1 MKASLQTLRAILEAA
16 CRKYDLDQCDLTVL
30 SNRVDPYRLDTS
42 ANHRDGAWAGE
53 QFDRLYPSGK
63 RTHWRGL
70 HYAIIMSK
78 KKILKPD
85 GTAYQNTE
93 EDWLWLSERAG
104 KAARWLG
111 YIPFDRIFDKRNAEP
126 IIHRTASVTPESYLS
141 IGIDVTVPDADDINP
156 TPVARGFSARQG
168 FHFVIFGEKSSLEEV
183 LLPVAEEEHAD
194 LYLPTG
200 EISDALVWQIARDAA
215 QDGRPLVV
223 FTVSDCDPA
232 GYQMPVSIG
241 RKLQA
246 FCDLQFPKLRGRWE
260 LVTAALTPDQAR
272 AEGLPETPLKEGE
285 KRASRWRESFGIEQT
300 EVDALTTPEMIRRGV
315 LRRIMKKVF
324 DRYVD
329 RTLDDR
335 VRQAHNEWNVDAQK
349 ALDEQIDQDAVS
361 AIREE
366 AAARLVELQAEIE
379 RINEQLELSTTDFEL
394 PPIDVTEPE
403 VELDDDRQA
412 LLRFGDDWV
421 TATQKLKARKSYG
434 SGGDT

>member
-1 MKASLQTLRAILEAA
+1 VKASLQTLRTILETT

-30 SNRVDPYRLDTS
+30 SSRVDPYRLDTP

-53 QFDRLYPSGK
+53 QLERFYPRNK
-63 RTHWRGL
+63 QTHWRGL
-70 HYAIIMSK
+70 HYSVVMSK
-78 KKILKPD
+78 KKVLKPD
-85 GTAYQNTE
+85 GVAYRNSE

-111 YIPFDRIFDKRNAEP
+111 YIKFDRIVDRRNAEP
-126 IIHRTASVTPESYLS
+126 IIHRKASVTPESFLS
-141 IGIDVTVPDADDINP
+141 IGLDIAIPDADDINP
-156 TPVARGFSARQG
+156 TPIARGFSARQAY
-168 FHFVIFGEKSSLEEV
+168 HFVIFGEKSSLEEV
-183 LLPVAEEEHAD
+183 LLPVAEEECAD

-200 EISDALVWQIARDAA
+200 EISDALIWRIARDAA
-215 QDGRPLVV
+215 EDGRPLVV

-260 LVTAALTPDQAR
+260 LVSAALTPEQAR

-285 KRASRWRESFGIEQT
+285 KRASRWRESFDIEQT

-315 LRRIMKKVF
+315 LRRIMKEAF

-335 VRQAHNEWNVDAQK
+335 VRQAHKKWNADAQA
-349 ALDEQIDQDAVS
+349 ALDEQIDQDAIS

-366 AAARLVELQAEIE
+366 AADRLDELQAEIA

-394 PPIDVTEPE
+394 PPIDVPGPE
-403 VELDDDRQA
+403 VDLDDGRQA
-412 LLRFGDDWV
+412 LLRFGDDWI
-421 TATQKLKARKSYG
+421 TATRKLKARKSYG
-434 SGGDT
+434 NGDDQ

>member
-1 MKASLQTLRAILEAA
+1 MPQVDVPLRRVRFGQT
-16 CRKYDLDQCDLTVL
+16 
-30 SNRVDPYRLDTS
+30 
-42 ANHRDGAWAGE
+42 
-53 QFDRLYPSGK
+53 
-63 RTHWRGL
+63 
-70 HYAIIMSK
+70 
-78 KKILKPD
+78 
-85 GTAYQNTE
+85 
-93 EDWLWLSERAG
+93 
-104 KAARWLG
+104 AR
-111 YIPFDRIFDKRNAEP
+111 
-126 IIHRTASVTPESYLS
+126 
-141 IGIDVTVPDADDINP
+141 
-156 TPVARGFSARQG
+156 
-168 FHFVIFGEKSSLEEV
+168 
-183 LLPVAEEEHAD
+183 
-194 LYLPTG
+194 
-200 EISDALVWQIARDAA
+200 RDAWWFP
-215 QDGRPLVV
+215 PLVV

-394 PPIDVTEPE
+394 PPIDVPEPE